1 MALIQKWL
9 KGIDFEK
16 SDGHL
21 HITPLCVAVDQV
33 NNDVVRLLLQRGA
46 NPNKAENGV
55 ISPIGGATPL
65 ILAALQD
72 NREGAQLLL
81 EHGALPNS
89 ADADGNTPL
98 HVAAKPG
105 HKDMVKFLMDNGA
118 GPNNVDKRG
127 KTPLHSAAMMS
138 YYAYDEGRYSMEDM
152 LEVVQLLIERGGD
165 PNRIDDEGRTP
176 LSEASHPVAYLGIMQ
191 ILMDAGADPAYR
203 FR

>member
-1 MALIQKWL
+1 M
-9 KGIDFEK
+9 
-16 SDGHL
+16 
-21 HITPLCVAVDQV
+21 
-33 NNDVVRLLLQRGA
+33 
-46 NPNKAENGV
+46 
-55 ISPIGGATPL
+55 
-65 ILAALQD
+65 
-72 NREGAQLLL
+72 
-81 EHGALPNS
+81 
-89 ADADGNTPL
+89 
-98 HVAAKPG
+98 AAKPG